1 MWTFDPEEVIVP
13 VGSAINIYVGT
24 PDVTHEVI
32 LLGTDLNRMV
42 ATGQIDKNRPLLQD
56 QETFDALS
64 LKLNTAATSTTST
77 NL

>member
-1 MWTFDPEEVIVP
+1 MWKFDPEEVIVP
-13 VGSAINIYVGT
+13 VGSAIDICVST

-64 LKLNTAATSTTST
+64 LKLNTAATST

>member
-1 MWTFDPEEVIVP
+1 MCKFDPEEVIVP
-13 VGSAINIYVGT
+13 VGSAIDIYVST

-64 LKLNTAATSTTST
+64 LKLNTAATST

>member
-1 MWTFDPEEVIVP
+1 MWKFDPEEVIVP
-13 VGSAINIYVGT
+13 VGSAIDIYVST
-24 PDVTHEVI
+24 PDVTREVI

-64 LKLNTAATSTTST
+64 LKLNTAATST

>member
-1 MWTFDPEEVIVP
+1 MWKFDPEEVIVP
-13 VGSAINIYVGT
+13 VGSAIDIYVST
-24 PDVTHEVI
+24 PDVTHKVI

-64 LKLNTAATSTTST
+64 LKLNTAATST

>member
-1 MWTFDPEEVIVP
+1 
-13 VGSAINIYVGT
+13 
-24 PDVTHEVI
+24 VI

-64 LKLNTAATSTTST
+64 LKLNTAATST

>member
-1 MWTFDPEEVIVP
+1 MWKFDPEEVIVP
-13 VGSAINIYVGT
+13 VGSAIDIYVST
-24 PDVTHEVI
+24 PAVTHEVI
-32 LLGTDLNRMV
+32 LLGTDLKRMV

-64 LKLNTAATSTTST
+64 LKLNTAATST

>member
-1 MWTFDPEEVIVP
+1 MWKFDPEEVIVP
-13 VGSAINIYVGT
+13 IGSAIDIYVST

-64 LKLNTAATSTTST
+64 LKLNTAATST